1 MATELLEF
9 LEHYHLLKECETK
22 HLKNWNVLWSLK
34 LCRFDLLLTQYLVPP
49 HPEDEEGGAGKFQ
62 ASNYG
67 LIFLV
72 TSPHPGTHQESLH

>member
-22 HLKNWNVLWSLK
+22 YLKNWNVLWSLT
-34 LCRFDLLLTQYLVPP
+34 LCRLDLLLTQYLVPP

-67 LIFLV
+67 LVFLV